1 MTEPTLTVLYSSP
14 SGSTAQSAQWMARQ
28 VPGAVAQKIGA
39 GGVPAKG
46 ALILAA
52 PIRFDRWH
60 RPMRD
65 FVARNRLALEGRP
78 VAAMFQCLSLSRTG
92 PAAERNGATYRER
105 VAGAVPGLAPDMVGG
120 FAGVLDFAGIEWPL
134 RPLARAAMGAMGV
147 RAGDYRNWTA
157 MEMWLRET
165 VARLGR
171 VA

>member
-1 MTEPTLTVLYSSP
+1 
-14 SGSTAQSAQWMARQ
+14 
-28 VPGAVAQKIGA
+28 
-39 GGVPAKG
+39 
-46 ALILAA
+46 
-52 PIRFDRWH
+52 
-60 RPMRD
+60 MRD